1 MQKRIFAGFLPGASS
16 LIYIPPILF
25 CSVVRALLDATESK
39 EEANQLTQ
47 DEDEDHNSPLHLAAR
62 TGHYIVAEILIK
74 HGADVEAKYETLHL
88 IWHSIFVIFN
98 ERTLY
103 QDSLE
108 INSN

>member
-1 MQKRIFAGFLPGASS
+1 M
-16 LIYIPPILF
+16 
-25 CSVVRALLDATESK
+25 VRALLDATESK

-74 HGADVEAKYETLHL
+74 HGADVEAKYETYISS
-88 IWHSIFVIFN
+88 IWHTIFVIFY
-98 ERTLY
+98 ERALY

-108 INSN
+108 INAN